1 MPKPAPPFV
10 APAGSGDEAPA
21 AREAALGR
29 LLAAA
34 EEEAEQGR
42 AAAAAERAGD
52 EAPAASEAA
61 EAAERAGEDL
71 GVTAAAAVHTTAIVK
86 RISDLWPAQLAAGGQ
101 HSRCR
106 CLWSIPHPLEGLPP
120 PALS

>member
-1 MPKPAPPFV
+1 MPKPTPPFV

-42 AAAAAERAGD
+42 AAAAAERAG
-52 EAPAASEAA
+52 
-61 EAAERAGEDL
+61 EDL
-71 GVTAAAAVHTTAIVK
+71 GVTAAAAVHTTAIIK
-86 RISDLWPAQLAAGGQ
+86 RISEL
-101 HSRCR
+101 
-106 CLWSIPHPLEGLPP
+106 
-120 PALS
+120 